1 MRSVFPDALE
11 MLLLVQDELVDFVQV
26 WPGGLED
33 ASRAFEL
40 FDKGEVGKVAFRM
53 T

>member
-1 MRSVFPDALE
+1 LE
-11 MLLLVQDELVDFVQV
+11 MLLVVQDELVDFVQV

-33 ASRAFEL
+33 APKAFEL